1 MQVLSKPQQDFNRYK
16 EYYFKMDK
24 KNQGTT
30 KIAKNNFEK
39 EEGNGRNEVIR
50 LQGCSHSHET
60 VVPTDRQTRS

>member
-1 MQVLSKPQQDFNRYK
+1 
-16 EYYFKMDK
+16 MDK

-60 VVPTDRQTRS
+60 VVPTDRQTDA